1 MGKDALLTVKVNK
14 GGETLMGL
22 ALLFFN
28 RVMGGSGAYLGD
40 LAAAFIAPLPVLPF
54 FLTLFIMFTS
64 YVKIHNN
71 I

>member
-1 MGKDALLTVKVNK
+1 
-14 GGETLMGL
+14 MGL